1 MLMSESTASI
11 SRSTRLR
18 MGEGR
23 TATVFSSDSPQMAK
37 FLGHEDRQAQQL
49 AQAGWIARRLGGS
62 DEFRDVLDKD
72 ADNYAKTHN
81 DCRR

>member
-1 MLMSESTASI
+1 
-11 SRSTRLR
+11 
-18 MGEGR
+18 
-23 TATVFSSDSPQMAK
+23 MAK

-72 ADNYAKTHN
+72 ADNYAKPHN

>member
-1 MLMSESTASI
+1 
-11 SRSTRLR
+11 

-23 TATVFSSDSPQMAK
+23 TATVFSSDSRQMAK

-49 AQAGWIARRLGGS
+49 AQAGCIARRLGGS

-72 ADNYAKTHN
+72 ADNYAKPHN